1 MKTRLLEVAG
11 INLKI
16 SLYNNVLVLSCN
28 IDGHCNYET
37 RRIIS
42 NSILSESEIF
52 EKIDSEWVFKVFSK
66 NIKHIINVLNSNVSI
81 IPLVNH
87 QVSSRNEMT
96 DTMSCL
102 KLN

>member
-11 INLKI
+11 LNLKI

-52 EKIDSEWVFKVFSK
+52 EKMDSEWVFKIFSK
-66 NIKHIINVLNSNVSI
+66 YKTYHQCIKFQRQH
-81 IPLVNH
+81 H
-87 QVSSRNEMT
+87 TFGKSSGIF
-96 DTMSCL
+96 
-102 KLN
+102 

>member
-11 INLKI
+11 LNLKI

-28 IDGHCNYET
+28 IDGQCNYET

-42 NSILSESEIF
+42 NAILSESEIF

-87 QVSSRNEMT
+87 QVSSRNEIT
-96 DTMSCL
+96 DTMSCQ

>member
-1 MKTRLLEVAG
+1 MTTRLLEVAG
-11 INLKI
+11 LNLKI
-16 SLYNNVLVLSCN
+16 ARYNNVLVLRCN

-37 RRIIS
+37 RRITS

-52 EKIDSEWVFKVFSK
+52 EKMDSEWVFKIFSK